1 MAEVQVGQT
10 EKIKKATAKA
20 KASPRAR
27 TPAVD
32 ADVRS
37 LVTPEGVD
45 LRLRLADVGQRLSA
59 LILDLLLMGAVYV
72 GGTVLAL
79 IMGVGGL
86 MATRS
91 LGGGEVVLV
100 LWLLAG
106 FLLRNFYFIAFELS
120 ARAATPGKRRC
131 GLRVAARSGGRL
143 TADAIFVRN
152 AMRELELYIPLGV
165 LFASTDLVG
174 GWMKAAATVWCGVFA
189 LLPLFNKDRLR
200 AGDILAG
207 TWVVKVPDRRLLRD
221 LAQGGVHETAA
232 IRFTLEQLDA
242 YGIKEL
248 QVLEDVL
255 RRFDRRAVQVVAD
268 RIRQKIG
275 YVQGEESDG
284 AFLSA
289 YYAALRQ
296 RLEARALLGRRRVDK
311 HDKG

>member
-1 MAEVQVGQT
+1 MTLAEPK
-10 EKIKKATAKA
+10 EKAKA
-20 KASPRAR
+20 KSPKTKARPAAR
-27 TPAVD
+27 TAPVD
-32 ADVRS
+32 SEVRS

-59 LILDLLLMGAVYV
+59 LLLDELLMGAIFVAGTIV
-72 GGTVLAL
+72 GVIGLYTLFQFKQGVEAL
-79 IMGVGGL
+79 
-86 MATRS
+86 
-91 LGGGEVVLV
+91 LV
-100 LWLLAG
+100 IWLLAG

-131 GLRVAARSGGRL
+131 GLRVAARNGGRL

-152 AMRELELYIPLGV
+152 ALRELEFYIPLTV
-165 LFASTDLVG
+165 LFSPADFAT
-174 GWMKAAATVWCGVFA
+174 GWIKLAATVWCGVFA

-221 LAQGGVHETAA
+221 LAVGGVYETAA

-255 RRFDRRAVQVVAD
+255 RRFDRHAVQIVAD

-275 YVQGEESDG
+275 YAKGAESDG

>member
-1 MAEVQVGQT
+1 MARAQLKENVRPAEKAKPPARRPVVDAEVR
-10 EKIKKATAKA
+10 E
-20 KASPRAR
+20 
-27 TPAVD
+27 
-32 ADVRS
+32 

-59 LILDLLLMGAVYV
+59 LILDELIMGAVFI
-72 GGTVLAL
+72 GGTVAGIIGLVAVHNWAGGQAL
-79 IMGVGGL
+79 
-86 MATRS
+86 
-91 LGGGEVVLV
+91 VVV
-100 LWLLAG
+100 WLLAG
-106 FLLRNFYFIAFELS
+106 FFLRNFYFIAFELS

-131 GLRVAARSGGRL
+131 GLRVAARNGGRL

-152 AMRELELYIPLGV
+152 AMRELEFYIPIGV
-165 LFASTDLVG
+165 LLVPSDGIG
-174 GWMKAAATVWCGVFA
+174 GWTRAAAMVWCAVFC

-221 LAQGGVHETAA
+221 LAVGGVYETAG
-232 IRFTLEQLDA
+232 IRFTLDQLDA

-255 RRFDRRAVQVVAD
+255 RRFDRKAVTVVAA
-268 RIRQKIG
+268 RIREKIG
-275 YVQGEESDG
+275 YAQGEESDG

>member
-1 MAEVQVGQT
+1 VAEAQLGPGASA
-10 EKIKKATAKA
+10 KPKAR
-20 KASPRAR
+20 PRR
-27 TPAVD
+27 VPAVD
-32 ADVRS
+32 ADLRS

-45 LRLRLADVGQRLSA
+45 LRLRLAEVGQRLSA
-59 LILDLLLMGAVYV
+59 LILDELLMGAIYV
-72 GGTVLAL
+72 GGAILAVVLG
-79 IMGVGGL
+79 IIGL
-86 MATRS
+86 LGTRS
-91 LGGGEVVLV
+91 LAGGEAVLV

-106 FLLRNFYFIAFELS
+106 FLLRNFYFIAFEMS

-131 GLRVAARSGGRL
+131 GLRVAARNGGRL

-152 AMRELELYIPLGV
+152 AMRELELYIPLTV
-165 LFASTDLVG
+165 LFSPTDIAG
-174 GWMKAAATVWCGVFA
+174 GWIKLSATVWCGVFA

-221 LAQGGVHETAA
+221 LAQGGVYETSA

-255 RRFDRRAVQVVAD
+255 RRFDRKAVQVVAD
-268 RIRQKIG
+268 RIRHKIG
-275 YVQGEESDG
+275 YARGEESDG

>member
-1 MAEVQVGQT
+1 VARAQVKRKDRAKPK
-10 EKIKKATAKA
+10 EKA
-20 KASPRAR
+20 K
-27 TPAVD
+27 PAVRTAVVD
-32 ADVRS
+32 AEVRS

-59 LILDLLLMGAVYV
+59 LILDELLMAAIYI
-72 GGTVLAL
+72 GGTVAL
-79 IMGVGGL
+79 IILAITTGL
-86 MATRS
+86 ATHN
-91 LGGGEVVLV
+91 LGGPEALLV
-100 LWLLAG
+100 IWLLAG

-131 GLRVAARSGGRL
+131 GLRVAARNGGRL

-165 LFASTDLVG
+165 LFAPVDMVG
-174 GWMKAAATVWCGVFA
+174 GWMKAAATLWCGVFC

-207 TWVVKVPDRRLLRD
+207 TWVVKVPAQRLLRD
-221 LAQGGVHETAA
+221 LAVGGVYETAGV
-232 IRFTLEQLDA
+232 RFTLEQLDA

-255 RRFDRRAVQVVAD
+255 RRFDRQAVTVVAD

-275 YVQGEESDG
+275 YARGEESDG

>member
-1 MAEVQVGQT
+1 VAE
-10 EKIKKATAKA
+10 ALAKA
-20 KASPRAR
+20 RAKRTPRA
-27 TPAVD
+27 PVVD
-32 ADVRS
+32 ADLRS

-59 LILDLLLMGAVYV
+59 LILDELLMGAVFI
-72 GGTVLAL
+72 GGTVGLIILA
-79 IMGVGGL
+79 IVTGI
-86 MATRS
+86 ATQS
-91 LGGGEVVLV
+91 VIGPEALLVV
-100 LWLLAG
+100 WLLAG

-131 GLRVAARSGGRL
+131 GLRVAARNGGRL

-165 LFASTDLVG
+165 LLAPTDIAG
-174 GWMKAAATVWCGVFA
+174 GWMKLSATVWCGVFA

-207 TWVVKVPDRRLLRD
+207 TWVVKVPEHRLLRD
-221 LAQGGVHETAA
+221 LAVGGAFETSA
-232 IRFTLEQLDA
+232 IRFSLEQLDA

-255 RRFDRRAVQVVAD
+255 RRFDRKAVEVVAD
-268 RIRQKIG
+268 RIRHKIG
-275 YVQGEESDG
+275 YARGGESDG

-289 YYAALRQ
+289 YYAALRH

>member
-1 MAEVQVGQT
+1 VAKPK
-10 EKIKKATAKA
+10 EKAAKA
-20 KASPRAR
+20 RPPIRGSIA
-27 TPAVD
+27 D
-32 ADVRS
+32 AEVRS

-45 LRLRLADVGQRLSA
+45 LRLRLADVGQRLTA
-59 LILDLLLMGAVYV
+59 LILDELLMAAIYL
-72 GGTVLAL
+72 GGSLAL
-79 IMGVGGL
+79 FLLALSAGI
-86 MATRS
+86 ATQN
-91 LGGGEVVLV
+91 LGGPEAVLV
-100 LWLLAG
+100 VWLLAG

-131 GLRVAARSGGRL
+131 GLRVVARSGGRL

-152 AMRELELYIPLGV
+152 AMRELELYVPLGV
-165 LFASTDLVG
+165 LFAPQDIAG
-174 GWMKAAATVWCGVFA
+174 GWMKLAATVWCAVFA

-207 TWVVKVPDRRLLRD
+207 TWVVRVPDQRLLRD
-221 LAQGGVHETAA
+221 LAVGGVFETSA

-255 RRFDRRAVQVVAD
+255 RRFDRKAVTVVAD
-268 RIRQKIG
+268 RIRHKIG
-275 YVQGEESDG
+275 YAQGEESDG

>member
-1 MAEVQVGQT
+1 VA
-10 EKIKKATAKA
+10 
-20 KASPRAR
+20 RAR
-27 TPAVD
+27 AKLKEAPQPKAREPAVD
-32 ADVRS
+32 AEVRS

-45 LRLRLADVGQRLSA
+45 LRLRLADVGQRLTA
-59 LILDLLLMGAVYV
+59 VILDLLLMGAVFI
-72 GGTVLAL
+72 GGTIVLVIL
-79 IMGVGGL
+79 GITGVI
-86 MATRS
+86 ATQN
-91 LGGGEVVLV
+91 LGGGEAVLV

-106 FLLRNFYFIAFELS
+106 FLLRNFYFIAFEMS

-131 GLRVAARSGGRL
+131 GLRVAARNGGRL

-165 LFASTDLVG
+165 LFAPTDMVG
-174 GWMKAAATVWCGVFA
+174 GWMRAAATVWCGVFV

-207 TWVVKVPDRRLLRD
+207 TWVVKVPDRRLLPD
-221 LAQGGVHETAA
+221 LAQGGIYETAT
-232 IRFTLEQLDA
+232 IRFTLAQLDA

-255 RRFDRRAVQVVAD
+255 RRFDRRAVEVVAD

-275 YVQGEESDG
+275 YPKGEESDG

>member
-1 MAEVQVGQT
+1 M
-10 EKIKKATAKA
+10 KDKA
-20 KASPRAR
+20 KPATR
-27 TPAVD
+27 TLAAD

-45 LRLRLADVGQRLSA
+45 LRLRLADVGQRFSA
-59 LILDLLLMGAVYV
+59 LMLDELLMGAIFI
-72 GGTVLAL
+72 GGTIAA
-79 IMGVGGL
+79 IIAGIFGL
-86 MATRS
+86 FATRS
-91 LGGGEVVLV
+91 LAGAEPFIIV
-100 LWLLAG
+100 WLLAG

-120 ARAATPGKRRC
+120 GRAATPGKRRC
-131 GLRVAARSGGRL
+131 GLRVTARNGGQLR
-143 TADAIFVRN
+143 ADAIFVRN
-152 AMRELELYIPLGV
+152 AMRELEFYIPITV
-165 LFASTDLVG
+165 LFSPEDIAG
-174 GWMKAAATVWCGVFA
+174 GWMKLAATVWCGVFA

-221 LAQGGVHETAA
+221 LAAGGVDETAG
-232 IRFTLEQLDA
+232 IRFTLGQLDA

-255 RRFDRRAVQVVAD
+255 RRFDRKAVEVVAD

-275 YVQGEESDG
+275 YVRGPESDG

-289 YYAALRQ
+289 YYAALRH

>member
-1 MAEVQVGQT
+1 
-10 EKIKKATAKA
+10 
-20 KASPRAR
+20 
-27 TPAVD
+27 
-32 ADVRS
+32 VRS

-59 LILDLLLMGAVYV
+59 LILDLLIMVALLIGGTIAGCVGLMGVPNKGSGEAVLIV
-72 GGTVLAL
+72 WMLA
-79 IMGVGGL
+79 
-86 MATRS
+86 A
-91 LGGGEVVLV
+91 
-100 LWLLAG
+100 

-131 GLRVAARSGGRL
+131 GLRVAARNGGRL

-152 AMRELELYIPLGV
+152 AMRELELYIPLTV
-165 LFASTDLVG
+165 LFSSGVG
-174 GWMKAAATVWCGVFA
+174 VAGWMRAAATLWCAVFA

-221 LAQGGVHETAA
+221 LAQGGVYETAS

-255 RRFDRRAVQVVAD
+255 RRFDRKSIAVVAG
-268 RIRQKIG
+268 RIRHKIG
-275 YVQGEESDG
+275 YAQGEESDG

-289 YYAALRQ
+289 YYASLRQ

>member
-1 MAEVQVGQT
+1 MAEALV
-10 EKIKKATAKA
+10 KDKAQGRAQG
-20 KASPRAR
+20 RAR
-27 TPAVD
+27 PKAAPKVRAPAAD
-32 ADVRS
+32 AEVRS

-59 LILDLLLMGAVYV
+59 LILDELLMGAIFL
-72 GGTVLAL
+72 GATVAA
-79 IMGVGGL
+79 IMGLIAMHNAGGL
-86 MATRS
+86 EA
-91 LGGGEVVLV
+91 LVVV
-100 LWLLAG
+100 WLLAG

-143 TADAIFVRN
+143 TAEAIFVRN

-165 LFASTDLVG
+165 LFAPTDIAG
-174 GWMKAAATVWCGVFA
+174 GWMKLAATVWCGVFA

-221 LAQGGVHETAA
+221 LAQGGVYETAG

-255 RRFDRRAVQVVAD
+255 RRFDRRAVTVVAE
-268 RIRQKIG
+268 RIRHKIG
-275 YVQGEESDG
+275 YAQGEESDG

>member
-1 MAEVQVGQT
+1 MARAKDKAQT
-10 EKIKKATAKA
+10 KAKA
-20 KASPRAR
+20 KPPRKA
-27 TPAVD
+27 PPEGAE
-32 ADVRS
+32 VRS

-59 LILDLLLMGAVYV
+59 LMLDELIMGAVFI
-72 GGTVLAL
+72 GATIAGLFGLAAL
-79 IMGVGGL
+79 HNQGGL
-86 MATRS
+86 EA
-91 LGGGEVVLV
+91 LLVV
-100 LWLLAG
+100 WLLAG
-106 FLLRNFYFIAFELS
+106 FVLRNFYFIAFELS

-152 AMRELELYIPLGV
+152 AMRELEFYIPLGV
-165 LFASTDLVG
+165 LFAPTDMVG
-174 GWMKAAATVWCGVFA
+174 GWMKAAATLWCGVFA
-189 LLPLFNKDRLR
+189 LLPLFNRDKLR

-207 TWVVKVPDRRLLRD
+207 TWVVRVPDRRLLRD
-221 LAQGGVHETAA
+221 LAQGGVYETAG
-232 IRFTLEQLDA
+232 IRFSLAQLDA

-255 RRFDRRAVQVVAD
+255 RRFDRRAVTVVAA
-268 RIRQKIG
+268 RIREKIG
-275 YVQGEESDG
+275 YAQGEESDG

>member
-1 MAEVQVGQT
+1 VAR
-10 EKIKKATAKA
+10 AKA
-20 KASPRAR
+20 EKQKPPPKPKAAAKPQR
-27 TPAVD
+27 PD

-37 LVTPEGVD
+37 MVTPEGVD
-45 LRLRLADVGQRLSA
+45 LKLRLADVGQRFSA
-59 LILDLLLMGAVYV
+59 LMLDLL
-72 GGTVLAL
+72 
-79 IMGVGGL
+79 IMGGSFLAATVAGCTGLLAVHNEGGWEAL
-86 MATRS
+86 
-91 LGGGEVVLV
+91 LVV
-100 LWLLAG
+100 WLLVG
-106 FLLRNFYFIAFELS
+106 FLVRNFYFVAYELS

-131 GLRVAARSGGRL
+131 GLRVAARNGGRL

-152 AMRELELYIPLGV
+152 AMRELEFWVPLTV
-165 LFASTDLVG
+165 LLMPTDTVVP
-174 GWMKAAATVWCGVFA
+174 WTRAAATLWCAVFV

-221 LAQGGVHETAA
+221 MARDGLHETSQ
-232 IRFTLEQLDA
+232 IRFSLAQLDA

-255 RRFDRRAVQVVAD
+255 RRFDRKAVALVAD
-268 RIRQKIG
+268 RIRTKIN
-275 YVQGEESDG
+275 YAQGEESDG

>member
-1 MAEVQVGQT
+1 V
-10 EKIKKATAKA
+10 AKA
-20 KASPRAR
+20 KDKLREGDKPKEKARRAAR
-27 TPAVD
+27 VTPVD
-32 ADVRS
+32 AEVRS

-59 LILDLLLMGAVYV
+59 LILDELLMGALFIGATIAGCV
-72 GGTVLAL
+72 GLVAVSSNKNGWEAL
-79 IMGVGGL
+79 L
-86 MATRS
+86 
-91 LGGGEVVLV
+91 VV
-100 LWLLAG
+100 WLLAG

-131 GLRVAARSGGRL
+131 GLRVAARNGGRL

-152 AMRELELYIPLGV
+152 AMRELELYIPLGL
-165 LFASTDLVG
+165 LFAPTDMVG
-174 GWMKAAATVWCGVFA
+174 GWMKAAATVWCGVFV

-221 LAQGGVHETAA
+221 MAVGGVYETAA
-232 IRFTLEQLDA
+232 IRFSLAQLDA

-255 RRFDRRAVQVVAD
+255 RRFDRKAVEVVAD

-275 YVQGEESDG
+275 YARGEESDG

>member
-1 MAEVQVGQT
+1 VASAQ
-10 EKIKKATAKA
+10 AKP
-20 KASPRAR
+20 KVRA
-27 TPAVD
+27 PAVD
-32 ADVRS
+32 AEVRS

-45 LRLRLADVGQRLSA
+45 LRLRLADVGQRLTA
-59 LILDLLLMGAVYV
+59 VILDLLLMGAVYI
-72 GGTVLAL
+72 GGTIAL
-79 IMGVGGL
+79 LILGITGVI
-86 MATRS
+86 ATKNF
-91 LGGGEVVLV
+91 GGGEAVLV

-106 FLLRNFYFIAFELS
+106 FLLRNFYFIAFEMS

-131 GLRVAARSGGRL
+131 GLRVAARNGGRL

-152 AMRELELYIPLGV
+152 AMRELELYIPLGL
-165 LFASTDLVG
+165 LFAPTDMVG
-174 GWMKAAATVWCGVFA
+174 GWMKAASTLWCGVFV

-207 TWVVKVPDRRLLRD
+207 TWVVKVPDRRLLPD
-221 LAQGGVHETAA
+221 LAQGGIHETAT

-275 YVQGEESDG
+275 YVRGEESDG

-311 HDKG
+311 HDKS

>member
-1 MAEVQVGQT
+1 MARP
-10 EKIKKATAKA
+10 KA
-20 KASPRAR
+20 KSKDRAKPKDKKPVR
-27 TPAVD
+27 AAMAD

-59 LILDLLLMGAVYV
+59 LILDELLMGAIFI
-72 GGTVLAL
+72 GGTLVAIIAG
-79 IMGVGGL
+79 IMGL
-86 MATRS
+86 IATRN
-91 LGGGEVVLV
+91 LGGAGGEAMLV

-120 ARAATPGKRRC
+120 SRAATPGKRRC
-131 GLRVAARSGGRL
+131 GLRVAARNGGRL

-165 LFASTDLVG
+165 LFAPADIAG
-174 GWMKAAATVWCGVFA
+174 GWIKLAATVWCGVFA

-207 TWVVKVPDRRLLRD
+207 TWVVKVPDRSLLRD
-221 LAQGGVHETAA
+221 LAQGGVYETAA

-255 RRFDRRAVQVVAD
+255 RRFDRKAVQVVAD

-275 YVQGEESDG
+275 YPRGEESDG

>member
-1 MAEVQVGQT
+1 MAR
-10 EKIKKATAKA
+10 AKPKEQA
-20 KASPRAR
+20 KPLAR
-27 TPAVD
+27 TPVAD
-32 ADVRS
+32 AEVRS

-45 LRLRLADVGQRLSA
+45 LRLRLADVGQRFSA
-59 LILDLLLMGAVYV
+59 LLLDVLLMGAFFI
-72 GGTVLAL
+72 GGTIL
-79 IMGVGGL
+79 IIIAGITGL
-86 MATRS
+86 LATRNIA
-91 LGGGEVVLV
+91 GGEAFLVV
-100 LWLLAG
+100 WLLAG
-106 FLLRNFYFIAFELS
+106 FLLRNFYFLAFVMS
-120 ARAATPGKRRC
+120 ASAATPGKRRC
-131 GLRVAARSGGRL
+131 GLLVAARNGGRL

-152 AMRELELYIPLGV
+152 AMRELEFYIPLGV
-165 LFASTDLVG
+165 LFAPTDLVG

-207 TWVVKVPDRRLLRD
+207 TWVVKVPDRRLLPD
-221 LAQGGVHETAA
+221 LAQGGIYETTA
-232 IRFTLEQLDA
+232 IRFTLGQLDA

-255 RRFDRRAVQVVAD
+255 RRFDRRAVEVVAD

-275 YVQGEESDG
+275 YARGDESDG

-296 RLEARALLGRRRVDK
+296 RLEARALLGRRRADK

>member
-1 MAEVQVGQT
+1 VAR
-10 EKIKKATAKA
+10 AKA
-20 KASPRAR
+20 KDKPKKDKARPALR
-27 TPAVD
+27 TPGVD
-32 ADVRS
+32 AEVRS

-45 LRLRLADVGQRLSA
+45 LRLRLADVGQRLTA
-59 LILDLLLMGAVYV
+59 LILDELLMGAIYV

-79 IMGVGGL
+79 VAGIGGVI
-86 MATRS
+86 ATRG
-91 LGGGEVVLV
+91 LGGGEAVLV
-100 LWLLAG
+100 VWLLAG

-131 GLRVAARSGGRL
+131 GLRVTARNGGRL

-152 AMRELELYIPLGV
+152 ALRELELYIPLTV
-165 LFASTDLVG
+165 LFSPADVAG
-174 GWMKAAATVWCGVFA
+174 GWTKLAATVWCAVFA

-207 TWVVKVPDRRLLRD
+207 TWVVKVPDRSLLRD
-221 LAQGGVHETAA
+221 LAVGGVFETSS
-232 IRFTLEQLDA
+232 IRFTLVQLDA

-255 RRFDRRAVQVVAD
+255 RRFDRKAVTVVAD
-268 RIRQKIG
+268 RIRAKIG
-275 YVQGEESDG
+275 YAQGQESDG